1 MFEMFVLLIHE
12 IHPHS
17 FCFVTCFL
25 FIFTREALPHRGLLH
40 AIFCIAYL
48 RICRGY
54 LPQEFAA
61 GICRGDL
68 PQVFAVAICC
78 QNLPWESA
86 VGVCRGYFPW
96 VFCIYKSILFCI
108 CEQILFIW
116 RQTFLLCVQ
125 NFLICQIFFINS
137 FSSCYCRGSYGPP
150 QYSAFCI
157 TPFKDCLSLIPVKK
171 NIDSFS
177 SQFLSVAMYSSIKQR
192 FAQNYQRKRSSIE
205 SSFACS

>member
-1 MFEMFVLLIHE
+1 MTPKKIGVNHFQLKLISEMFEMFVLLIHE

-48 RICRGY
+48 RICCGY
-54 LPQEFAA
+54 LLPEFAV
-61 GICRGDL
+61 GI
-68 PQVFAVAICC
+68 
-78 QNLPWESA
+78 
-86 VGVCRGYFPW
+86 CRGYFPW

-116 RQTFLLCVQ
+116 RQTFFICVQ

-150 QYSAFCI
+150 
-157 TPFKDCLSLIPVKK
+157 
-171 NIDSFS
+171 
-177 SQFLSVAMYSSIKQR
+177 
-192 FAQNYQRKRSSIE
+192 
-205 SSFACS
+205 